1 MRWRNIIYLIILG
14 FVLGSGQPVSALTP
28 VEPLKTGTENKMQ
41 GSMEVFV
48 SQRNNGSTANP
59 QALPIEKRMPT
70 GSSNLGFFDGEL
82 WVRFRV
88 CGSADNDRWM
98 LELAYPF
105 YNKVEIFEERKG
117 KPKKVFSGGDH
128 IPFKER
134 IIQHRNFLFPFQA
147 GPNDTVN
154 FYIHIVSNGEATALP
169 VSIWDRETFIKTS
182 NNQQPALGIYYGI
195 ILFALILSV
204 FMVVLLRERTQYY
217 YLGYLVGIGLFQ
229 FSLDGFGFQYLWSS
243 YPAIANHIIPFSGSM
258 AAAFLLLFSTNL
270 LKTKVHFPS
279 LCRFML
285 VLAGCLFVIMAL
297 SLLDNPFFT
306 LSLKGANLF
315 ALLGNLLVF
324 VAGILGYR
332 KKVASSSY
340 FIVAFC
346 LLIVGALLALFKNF
360 GWLPR
365 VFITEYGLQLG
376 SAVEIVL
383 LSLALA
389 SNIRLLKSEN
399 EKVQAQLLEELKEK
413 FTVQQKAKEELEIKV
428 LERTAEISFQKGLIE
443 QKNKDIT
450 DSILYAKRIQEAIGT
465 TEEELNVY
473 FPDSFLLMKPRDIVN
488 GDFFWMGMQDDYI
501 FLAIADCTGHGVPGA
516 LMSMIGNTFLNEIV
530 NNYGITDTG
539 EILDLLRVKVI
550 KLLRQYESESK
561 DGMDIALLR
570 ISPGNREMQ
579 FSGAFNPLVVISK
592 QANESLQDF
601 KCLLKNGETSLYQI
615 PANRFPVGIVSGV
628 EHENFLSYNWH
639 LSAGD
644 SVYLYSDGYADQFG
658 GSNGKKL
665 KLSKF
670 YELLLLGH
678 DDKMQLQK
686 DYLHNHFEQWKGEE
700 EQVDDVSILGLRF

>member
-1 MRWRNIIYLIILG
+1 
-14 FVLGSGQPVSALTP
+14 
-28 VEPLKTGTENKMQ
+28 
-41 GSMEVFV
+41 
-48 SQRNNGSTANP
+48 
-59 QALPIEKRMPT
+59 
-70 GSSNLGFFDGEL
+70 
-82 WVRFRV
+82 
-88 CGSADNDRWM
+88 
-98 LELAYPF
+98 
-105 YNKVEIFEERKG
+105 
-117 KPKKVFSGGDH
+117 
-128 IPFKER
+128 
-134 IIQHRNFLFPFQA
+134 
-147 GPNDTVN
+147 
-154 FYIHIVSNGEATALP
+154 
-169 VSIWDRETFIKTS
+169 
-182 NNQQPALGIYYGI
+182 
-195 ILFALILSV
+195 
-204 FMVVLLRERTQYY
+204 
-217 YLGYLVGIGLFQ
+217 
-229 FSLDGFGFQYLWSS
+229 
-243 YPAIANHIIPFSGSM
+243 
-258 AAAFLLLFSTNL
+258 
-270 LKTKVHFPS
+270 
-279 LCRFML
+279 
-285 VLAGCLFVIMAL
+285 
-297 SLLDNPFFT
+297 
-306 LSLKGANLF
+306 
-315 ALLGNLLVF
+315 LGNLLVF

>member
-1 MRWRNIIYLIILG
+1 
-14 FVLGSGQPVSALTP
+14 
-28 VEPLKTGTENKMQ
+28 
-41 GSMEVFV
+41 MEVFV
-48 SQRNNGSTANP
+48 SPEGAEIGAGSKDVVTK
-59 QALPIEKRMPT
+59 QKLPAGE
-70 GSSNLGFFDGEL
+70 SNLGFFNGEV

-88 CGSADNDRWM
+88 CGAENNDRWI

-105 YNKVEIFEERKG
+105 YNKIEIFEERNG
-117 KPKKVFSGGDH
+117 NPEKVFSGGDH
-128 IPFKER
+128 IPFRER
-134 IIQHRNFLFPFQA
+134 IIQHRNFLLPFQA
-147 GPNDTVN
+147 GPDDTVN

-169 VSIWDRETFIKTS
+169 VSIWDRDTFVKTS
-182 NNQQPALGIYYGI
+182 NNQQTALGIYYGI

-279 LCRFML
+279 LRRFML
-285 VLAGCLFVIMAL
+285 VVAGCLFVIMGL
-297 SLLDNPFFT
+297 SVLDNPFFT
-306 LSLKGANLF
+306 FSLKGANLF

-340 FIVAFC
+340 FIVAFS
-346 LLIVGALLALFKNF
+346 LLILGALLALFKNF

-413 FTVQQKAKEELEIKV
+413 FIVQQQAKEELELKV
-428 LERTAEISFQKGLIE
+428 VERTAEISLQKTLIE

-473 FPDSFLLMKPRDIVN
+473 FPESFLLMKPRDIVN
-488 GDFFWMGMQDDYI
+488 GDFFWMGMQDDYV

-579 FSGAFNPLVVISK
+579 FSGAFNPLIVITK
-592 QANESLQDF
+592 QANESLKEF
-601 KCLLKNGETSLYQI
+601 KCLQRRGESELYQI
-615 PANRFPVGIVSGV
+615 PSNRFPVGIVNGV
-628 EHENFLSYNWH
+628 EHENFLSYSWQ
-639 LSAGD
+639 LAAGD
-644 SVYLYSDGYADQFG
+644 CVYLFSDGYADQFG
-658 GSNGKKL
+658 GSQGKKL

-670 YELLLLGH
+670 YELLLLNH
-678 DDKMQLQK
+678 EDKMPAQK
-686 DYLHNHFEQWKGEE
+686 EYLHQHFEQWKGEE

>member
-1 MRWRNIIYLIILG
+1 
-14 FVLGSGQPVSALTP
+14 
-28 VEPLKTGTENKMQ
+28 
-41 GSMEVFV
+41 
-48 SQRNNGSTANP
+48 
-59 QALPIEKRMPT
+59 
-70 GSSNLGFFDGEL
+70 
-82 WVRFRV
+82 
-88 CGSADNDRWM
+88 
-98 LELAYPF
+98 
-105 YNKVEIFEERKG
+105 
-117 KPKKVFSGGDH
+117 
-128 IPFKER
+128 
-134 IIQHRNFLFPFQA
+134 
-147 GPNDTVN
+147 
-154 FYIHIVSNGEATALP
+154 
-169 VSIWDRETFIKTS
+169 
-182 NNQQPALGIYYGI
+182 
-195 ILFALILSV
+195 
-204 FMVVLLRERTQYY
+204 
-217 YLGYLVGIGLFQ
+217 
-229 FSLDGFGFQYLWSS
+229 
-243 YPAIANHIIPFSGSM
+243 
-258 AAAFLLLFSTNL
+258 
-270 LKTKVHFPS
+270 
-279 LCRFML
+279 
-285 VLAGCLFVIMAL
+285 
-297 SLLDNPFFT
+297 
-306 LSLKGANLF
+306 
-315 ALLGNLLVF
+315 
-324 VAGILGYR
+324 
-332 KKVASSSY
+332 
-340 FIVAFC
+340 
-346 LLIVGALLALFKNF
+346 
-360 GWLPR
+360 
-365 VFITEYGLQLG
+365 
-376 SAVEIVL
+376 
-383 LSLALA
+383 
-389 SNIRLLKSEN
+389 
-399 EKVQAQLLEELKEK
+399 VQAQLLEELKEK

-670 YELLLLGH
+670 YELLMLGH